1 MNDNLKVAVI
11 GLNGIG
17 SYFVRSLSETI
28 KKDIQGIRKI
38 NPLGID
44 LIDYDTIEEK
54 NLAYTVYDI
63 EHIGE
68 NKAKVLA
75 DITGYKAI
83 QEKIESLDQLKGYD
97 FIILAVDNN
106 KVRNLVYDSNK
117 PFLDLRAKGSGV
129 LAFLT
134 QKQLDT
140 DKEYLKVTENDN
152 KKGGCQ
158 YDTDVE
164 ENNIE
169 FGNRVVAE
177 IGLQMLKQYLQG
189 DVKQKQHILLI

>member
-1 MNDNLKVAVI
+1 M
-11 GLNGIG
+11 
-17 SYFVRSLSETI
+17 
-28 KKDIQGIRKI
+28 
-38 NPLGID
+38 
-44 LIDYDTIEEK
+44 
-54 NLAYTVYDI
+54 
-63 EHIGE
+63 
-68 NKAKVLA
+68 
-75 DITGYKAI
+75 
-83 QEKIESLDQLKGYD
+83 
-97 FIILAVDNN
+97 
-106 KVRNLVYDSNK
+106 
-117 PFLDLRAKGSGV
+117 
-129 LAFLT
+129 AFLT

-177 IGLQMLKQYLQG
+177 IGLQMLKQYLHG